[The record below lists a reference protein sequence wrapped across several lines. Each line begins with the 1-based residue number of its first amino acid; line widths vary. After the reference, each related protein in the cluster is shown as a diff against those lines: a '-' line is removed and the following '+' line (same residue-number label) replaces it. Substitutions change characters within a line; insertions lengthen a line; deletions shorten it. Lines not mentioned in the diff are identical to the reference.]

1 MNKTMLLL
9 ICVRALR
16 RNAMR
21 SLLTALGVVIGV
33 AAVITTLSIGHGAR
47 VQIEEQVNRL
57 GQNVMLVFPGS
68 QSLGG
73 VSAGGG
79 TVNTLTADDAL
90 ALRDEIPEVVA
101 ASPEVRSQRQI
112 AYGNRNWFTR
122 IYGQSADYLQIRQ
135 WPMESGRM
143 FGEED
148 VIRATKVAVVGQTIA
163 DELFDGADPV
173 GETIRVQGMPLE
185 IIGVLERKGMSLM
198 GSVQDDIVIVPYS
211 TAFRYISGRTHAMVI
226 NVQVFSEDT
235 METARHK
242 ITDLLR
248 ERHRLAPEQ
257 PDDFSIQTQEEVA
270 RTATETSRTMTFLLG
285 SIAAISLFV
294 GGIGIM
300 NIMLVSVT
308 ERTREI
314 GVRVA
319 VGARTQ
325 DILRQFLVE
334 AVMLSSIGGILGI
347 LLGAFFSHLLA
358 HKAGWPV
365 SISTEAVVY
374 SFAFSAA
381 VGIFFGYYPARK
393 AARLN
398 PIEALRYE

>member
-1 MNKTMLLL
+1 
-9 ICVRALR
+9 
-16 RNAMR
+16 
-21 SLLTALGVVIGV
+21 
-33 AAVITTLSIGHGAR
+33 
-47 VQIEEQVNRL
+47 
-57 GQNVMLVFPGS
+57 
-68 QSLGG
+68 
-73 VSAGGG
+73 
-79 TVNTLTADDAL
+79 
-90 ALRDEIPEVVA
+90 
-101 ASPEVRSQRQI
+101 
-112 AYGNRNWFTR
+112 
-122 IYGQSADYLQIRQ
+122 
-135 WPMESGRM
+135 
-143 FGEED
+143 
-148 VIRATKVAVVGQTIA
+148 
-163 DELFDGADPV
+163 
-173 GETIRVQGMPLE
+173 
-185 IIGVLERKGMSLM
+185 M

-334 AVMLSSIGGILGI
+334 AVMLSGIGGILGI